1 MKDINGF
8 KLESKYNLKGKKY
21 IRDFMEKQAFYL
33 THSKFATYID
43 PEYLTIFKEELI
55 DFSKSWIRLQQK
67 NMSSEKN
74 PGSEGHANSRI
85 LHSMDVAINASVSAK
100 EQLLNEDLAF
110 VGGLSHDIGHFAF
123 AHDGEH
129 ILSKYLKSIGICELH
144 HSSMSRII
152 FELEG
157 IHDKTLKRLEEKK
170 GRPLKDSE
178 FKKYYSAYLTI
189 SDIAVCHNGEGNL
202 SEVKTNRS
210 KTDKDIEE
218 EYIDTFVKNGLDRK
232 TRNRSKEGAIVLFC
246 DPISYVAKDF
256 RDGVIKGAVN
266 VNDPDYEKLFLQ
278 MGISKNELDVWAS
291 GSGKKD
297 NIVRRVTRFF
307 RDNLSRNSQGIDGA
321 RMDKSTANLMY
332 TLRQLNYDK
341 SIKPSLR
348 KLNDILPEKISKLV
362 DTYSQL
368 LINPD
373 FSVDSFSDT
382 QVLHRNKFLK
392 TISSYPN
399 KVNKMYANIVRQGI
413 EENVRQEIDE
423 VINRQ
428 IFKCDC

>member
-1 MKDINGF
+1 
-8 KLESKYNLKGKKY
+8 
-21 IRDFMEKQAFYL
+21 
-33 THSKFATYID
+33 
-43 PEYLTIFKEELI
+43 
-55 DFSKSWIRLQQK
+55 
-67 NMSSEKN
+67 
-74 PGSEGHANSRI
+74 
-85 LHSMDVAINASVSAK
+85 
-100 EQLLNEDLAF
+100 
-110 VGGLSHDIGHFAF
+110 
-123 AHDGEH
+123 
-129 ILSKYLKSIGICELH
+129 
-144 HSSMSRII
+144 
-152 FELEG
+152 
-157 IHDKTLKRLEEKK
+157 
-170 GRPLKDSE
+170 
-178 FKKYYSAYLTI
+178 
-189 SDIAVCHNGEGNL
+189 
-202 SEVKTNRS
+202 
-210 KTDKDIEE
+210 
-218 EYIDTFVKNGLDRK
+218 
-232 TRNRSKEGAIVLFC
+232 
-246 DPISYVAKDF
+246 
-256 RDGVIKGAVN
+256 
-266 VNDPDYEKLFLQ
+266 